1 MNHALSEPV
10 SHVFVKAWVNQ
21 HAEKRPNFYHNMH
34 IPKSYPKTSILT
46 NHSHRLNQTAPKN
59 FHFFHNWNFGY
70 CFFWNFYR
78 TWETEGYSNKRI
90 FDSSPHRYI
99 SFSSPILHGVYPR
112 SAVDSVHSE
121 EFRMGGTYLLCK
133 DIWNPRTISPTGNT
147 CELSG
152 IMRCR
157 IGLQRCCVG
166 TTYISLTMNWWL
178 VNVDFGQSGFTL
190 LLHCPLRNWSSLMRY
205 MDPMKCCSETWL
217 G

>member
-99 SFSSPILHGVYPR
+99 SFSFSLAYLAWVHPR

-121 EFRMGGTYLLCK
+121 EFAWGNVPSLQGYMKPKDYQPHWKYLWIIRDHEMSYRFATVLRGYV
-133 DIWNPRTISPTGNT
+133 IYFPNN
-147 CELSG
+147 ELVVSK
-152 IMRCR
+152 RR
-157 IGLQRCCVG
+157 
-166 TTYISLTMNWWL
+166 
-178 VNVDFGQSGFTL
+178 F
-190 LLHCPLRNWSSLMRY
+190 WS
-205 MDPMKCCSETWL
+205 K
-217 G
+217 